1 MTDPSAKKRGE
12 ELLRFRGGVVGAVL
26 PFAFF
31 LFGVMTL
38 GLSGAPVETGFWPV
52 LLGALMLGLLL
63 ARDRQAYSET
73 MLAGMSRPLVMVLVM
88 AWLLAGVLGTLLAES
103 GLVESLVWLGRVTA
117 VSGGG
122 YVMAAFL
129 ITALVSTA
137 TGTSLGTILVCA
149 PMLYPGGTG
158 MGADPAMLMGAII
171 GGATFGDNVSPV
183 SDTTIA
189 SANTQGADMGGVV
202 RSRMRYALPASLLAL
217 LVFGFWGGG
226 VQAPDGQAL
235 GAEAGPAGL
244 IMLLVPALV
253 IFLLVRGRHLI
264 EGLMM
269 GILGAVGLGLITG
282 QYGWSQLF
290 YVDHD
295 AFSASGLILTGMERG
310 VGVSIF
316 TILLMGLVAAL
327 EGAGIVERMVNAAT
341 RGATSAAQAEWRIF
355 ATVSAAVILTTHAA
369 VAILSVG
376 ELTRDAG
383 RKFGLSAYRRA
394 NLLDVTVC
402 TYPFLFPFF
411 IPTILAA
418 STTAGLDAFGAPR
431 LSAWTIGL
439 HNAHSWGLLVVILMA
454 MATGW
459 GRGERAP
466 PVSG

>member
-1 MTDPSAKKRGE
+1 VNDSPATLKTA
-12 ELLRFRGGVVGAVL
+12 ELLRFRGGAFGALL

-31 LFGVMTL
+31 LAGVMTL

-63 ARDRQAYSET
+63 ARDRYAYSEAI
-73 MLAGMSRPLVMVLVM
+73 LAGMSRPLVMVMVM

-103 GLVESLVWLGRVTA
+103 GLVQSLVWLGRATG
-117 VSGGG
+117 VSAGG
-122 YVMAAFL
+122 YVAAAFV

-137 TGTSLGTILVCA
+137 TGTSLGTILVGA
-149 PMLYPGGTG
+149 PLLYPGGAG

-202 RSRMRYALPASLLAL
+202 RSRMRYALPAAAISLV
-217 LVFGFWGGG
+217 VFGSFGGG
-226 VQAPDGQAL
+226 AADPGGL
-235 GAEAGPAGL
+235 PGGGESGPRGL
-244 IMLLVPALV
+244 VMLAVPALV
-253 IFLLVRGRHLI
+253 IYLLLRRRHLI

-269 GILGAVGLGLITG
+269 GILAAVVLGLGTG
-282 QYGWSQLF
+282 QLTWSELF
-290 YVDHD
+290 YLDR
-295 AFSASGLILTGMERG
+295 AQFSASGLILDGMQRG
-310 VGVSIF
+310 VGVSVF
-316 TILLMGLVAAL
+316 TILLMGLVAGL
-327 EGAGIVERMVNAAT
+327 EGAGLVERMVRAAT
-341 RGATSAAQAEWRIF
+341 RRAASAAQGEWRIF

-376 ELTRDAG
+376 ELTRDVG
-383 RKFGLSAYRRA
+383 EELGLSAYRRA

-411 IPTILAA
+411 IPTILAS
-418 STTAGLDAFGAPR
+418 STTAGLEGFGMPR
-431 LSAWTIGL
+431 LSAWSVGL
-439 HNAHSWGLLVVILMA
+439 HNAHSWALLLVILAA

-459 GRGERAP
+459 GRGETTPDA
-466 PVSG
+466 